1 MPVAL
6 RVILVLSLAA
16 LGACGRQERTIS
28 VTSEPPGAMVWVNDV
43 QLGRTPCE
51 SDFTF
56 FGTYDVRLTLDGY
69 EPIATS
75 AEADAPFHEQPGID
89 LVAAALPGTRRT
101 RIEWHYVLTPA
112 AEAGGDANIAEDA
125 LMGRAKALRE
135 RAIASPAGAEA
146 PSAPPAPPSTPPSSP
161 PSGG

>member
-1 MPVAL
+1 MPVAF
-6 RVILVLSLAA
+6 RFILLVSLAA
-16 LGACGRQERTIS
+16 LGACGRQERTLA

-75 AEADAPFHEQPGID
+75 AEADAPLHEQPGFD
-89 LVAAALPGTRRT
+89 LVAAAIPGTRRT
-101 RIEWHYVLTPA
+101 RIAWHYVLTPEANA
-112 AEAGGDANIAEDA
+112 AGDPNAGEDA
-125 LMGRAKALRE
+125 LMERAKALRE
-135 RAIASPAGAEA
+135 RAVGP
-146 PSAPPAPPSTPPSSP
+146 
-161 PSGG
+161 